1 MWDLFFIKEGKK
13 LCPFFC
19 SLCQPVML
27 FAFFLVVLS
36 GMRILK
42 GQVWTLHRCLGPC
55 TFQSGKTWCRA
66 VGRNSLRLSQ
76 PLGLCILLCGRSLEV
91 KDASWCSHLKG
102 REGYRK
108 QEKKI
113 HWLGDQNIIPARTW
127 VSESWINESAPREL
141 IHVNTWGL
149 KPGKA
154 KGQSD

>member
-1 MWDLFFIKEGKK
+1 MKMWDLFFIKEGKK
-13 LCPFFC
+13 ALSFLLQ
-19 SLCQPVML
+19 SLPTCYIVC
-27 FAFFLVVLS
+27 FFLVVLS

-108 QEKKI
+108 QGKKI
-113 HWLGDQNIIPARTW
+113 RWLGGQNIIPARTW
-127 VSESWINESAPREL
+127 VSESWINESSPREL
-141 IHVNTWGL
+141 IHSVC
-149 KPGKA
+149 
-154 KGQSD
+154 